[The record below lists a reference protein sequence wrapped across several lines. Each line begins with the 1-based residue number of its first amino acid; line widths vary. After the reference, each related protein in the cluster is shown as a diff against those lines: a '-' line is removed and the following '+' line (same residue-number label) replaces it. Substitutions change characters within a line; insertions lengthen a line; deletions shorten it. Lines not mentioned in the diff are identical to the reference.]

1 MKNKIL
7 QRTRQRVITLT
18 TDFGLDDEYVGVM
31 KGVIVSSAPGATIID
46 LTHNISSQTVREA
59 AFLLAAAY
67 RYFPK
72 GTVHVAVVDPGVGS
86 DRKIVVLRADGHV
99 FVAPDN
105 GILTLL
111 LTDEK
116 FEAAYEVTNSDLF
129 RTPVSNTFHG
139 RDIMAP
145 VAARLATGLAAAAV
159 GPVMD
164 RAVLVKLELPVP
176 TINRHQE
183 TIGGEIIGVDKFGN
197 LLTNIHA
204 DDIYSLTGQGGK
216 SRISVTVR
224 AVVCGGLHNSYGAA
238 AVGSPVAVI
247 GSRDYLEI
255 GVNQGSAAELLEAGR
270 GDAVAVAL

>member
-1 MKNKIL
+1 MM
-7 QRTRQRVITLT
+7 QRVITLT

-31 KGVIVSSAPGATIID
+31 KGVIVSYAPGATIID
-46 LTHNISSQTVREA
+46 LTHNISSQSVREA
-59 AFLLAAAY
+59 AFLLAAGY

-72 GTVHVAVVDPGVGS
+72 GTVHVAVVDPGGGS
-86 DRKIVVLRADGHV
+86 GRKIVVVRADGHL

-111 LTDEK
+111 LTDKK
-116 FEAAYEVTNSDLF
+116 FEAAYEVTNSALF
-129 RTPVSNTFHG
+129 HKPVSNTFHG

-145 VAARLATGLAAAAV
+145 VAARLATGLEAAAV
-159 GPVMD
+159 GPAMD
-164 RAVLVKLELPVP
+164 RGALVKLELPVL
-176 TINRHQE
+176 TINRQQE
-183 TIGGEIIGVDKFGN
+183 TIGGEVIGVDKFGN

-216 SRISVTVR
+216 SRISVTVKT
-224 AVVCGGLHNSYGAA
+224 VVCGGLHNSYGAA
-238 AVGSPVAVI
+238 AVGSPVAVV

-270 GDAVAVAL
+270 GDAVAVALLPGCTGN